1 MAPLPRP
8 GPWWWRHH
16 PGWDRAARGLG
27 RVESRPGGR
36 RPASRRFTSRLRQAV
51 LSSVMAASTTALTR
65 VTAPSLGCAN
75 LPPARGAAD
84 GPPRP
89 VPRRAS
95 SAAARQRGGTA
106 ARRHGSA
113 AARQRGGTAA
123 RRHGSAA
130 ARQRGGTGARGHG
143 GAGWGRSARAGPVP
157 MRAGLGPRCALTAP
171 AAGLLR
177 RGLLAGATCALASA
191 TSPWPG
197 LGGRRAKFQPRRLA
211 LRTVPIYL

>member
-36 RPASRRFTSRLRQAV
+36 SPASRRFTSRLRQAV

-95 SAAARQRGGTA
+95 SAAARQRGGT
-106 ARRHGSA
+106 
-113 AARQRGGTAA
+113 
-123 RRHGSAA
+123 
-130 ARQRGGTGARGHG
+130 GARGHG

-157 MRAGLGPRCALTAP
+157 MRAALGPRCALTAP

>member
-130 ARQRGGTGARGHG
+130 ARGHG
-143 GAGWGRSARAGPVP
+143 GTAALGGAAPPALGLFPCGLPWVPGARSLHLPLACCGV
-157 MRAGLGPRCALTAP
+157 GYWP
-171 AAGLLR
+171 A
-177 RGLLAGATCALASA
+177 ATCALASA

>member
-36 RPASRRFTSRLRQAV
+36 SPASRRFTSRLRQAV

-95 SAAARQRGGTA
+95 SAAARQRGGTG
-106 ARRHGSA
+106 ARRH
-113 AARQRGGTAA
+113 
-123 RRHGSAA
+123 
-130 ARQRGGTGARGHG
+130 GGTGARRRWVGPLRPRWACSH
-143 GAGWGRSARAGPVP
+143 AGRPGSPVRAHCTCRWPVAAWAIGR
-157 MRAGLGPRCALTAP
+157 CD
-171 AAGLLR
+171 LR
-177 RGLLAGATCALASA
+177 LSQCDLALAGSGREAGKISAAPTCVKNSTDISLS
-191 TSPWPG
+191 
-197 LGGRRAKFQPRRLA
+197 
-211 LRTVPIYL
+211 